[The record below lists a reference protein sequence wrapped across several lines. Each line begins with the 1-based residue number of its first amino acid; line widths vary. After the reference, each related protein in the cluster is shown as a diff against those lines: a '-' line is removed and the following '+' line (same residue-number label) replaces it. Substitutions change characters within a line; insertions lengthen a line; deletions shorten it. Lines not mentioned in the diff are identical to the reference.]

1 MRLVP
6 FTRSSISSRQ
16 LEDDTSALT
25 GVALDG
31 EAASVFGD
39 NAVHKTQPQARALG
53 LGGKVEVENALDIF
67 WGYSSTRV
75 GYLDLDVA
83 RFGEPRFDLD
93 PSVRGRFD
101 GVGE

>member
-1 MRLVP
+1 M
-6 FTRSSISSRQ
+6 
-16 LEDDTSALT
+16 T
-25 GVALDG
+25 GLALDV
-31 EAASVFGD
+31 EASSVFGD
-39 NAVHKTQPQARALG
+39 DAVHQTQPQARAFG

-67 WGYSSTRV
+67 WRYSSTRV
-75 GYLDLDVA
+75 GHLDLDVT